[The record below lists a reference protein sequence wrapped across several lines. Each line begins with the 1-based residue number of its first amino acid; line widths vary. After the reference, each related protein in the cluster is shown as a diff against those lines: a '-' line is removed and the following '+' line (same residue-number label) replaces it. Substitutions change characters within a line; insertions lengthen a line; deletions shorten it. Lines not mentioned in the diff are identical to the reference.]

1 MHFGLFLLTSAS
13 TATAADG
20 NSLLAMLISLLP
32 MVAILVLMYFIMI
45 RPQRKK
51 EKETQEMRKNIQI
64 GDEVVTVGGIVG
76 IVVKKSDDTLVIETG
91 GDRSKI
97 RVKTWAIQSNETIH
111 DAPEA

>member
-20 NSLLAMLISLLP
+20 NSVLAMLISLLP

-76 IVVKKSDDTLVIETG
+76 IVVKKSEDTLVIETG

-111 DAPEA
+111 DTPEA